1 MKKILVAEDSE
12 SFLKLLIYWLKTEG
26 YETVS
31 VLRGD
36 KAIEAFTEHKP
47 DLVIL
52 DGLLPMKNGFEV
64 AKEIRALPEGKDV
77 PIILLTGV
85 YKESEFYKYSQQIG
99 VNLHYDKS
107 SFNEKDFLPQVKKL
121 LTR

>member
-12 SFLKLLIYWLKTEG
+12 SFLKLLVYWLKSEG
-26 YETVS
+26 YETVT

-36 KAIEAFTEHKP
+36 KVLEAFTEQKP

-52 DGLLPMKNGFEV
+52 DGLLPMKNGFEA
-64 AKEIRALPEGKDV
+64 AKEIRELPSGKNV
-77 PIILLTGV
+77 PIVLLTGV
-85 YKESEFYKYSQQIG
+85 YKESEYYKYSQQIG

-107 SFNEKDFLPQVKKL
+107 SFKEKEFLAEVKKL
-121 LTR
+121 LTT

>member
-12 SFLKLLIYWLKTEG
+12 SFLKLLVYWLKNDG
-26 YETVS
+26 YETVT

-36 KAIEAFTEHKP
+36 KAVGAFTEHKP

-64 AKEIRALPEGKDV
+64 AKEIRALPEGKNV

-85 YKESEFYKYSQQIG
+85 YKESEFFKYSQQIG

-107 SFNEKDFLPQVKKL
+107 SFNEKDFLPQVRKL
-121 LTR
+121 LTE

>member
-12 SFLKLLIYWLKTEG
+12 SFLKLLVYWLKKEG
-26 YETVS
+26 YETAT

-36 KAIEAFTEHKP
+36 KALDAFISQKP

-64 AKEIRALPEGKDV
+64 AKEIRALPEGKNV

-121 LTR
+121 LTE

>member
-12 SFLKLLIYWLKTEG
+12 SFLKLLVYWLKSDG
-26 YETVS
+26 YETIT

-36 KAIEAFTEHKP
+36 KAVDAFIENKP

-52 DGLLPMKNGFEV
+52 DGLLPMKNGFDV

-107 SFNEKDFLPQVKKL
+107 SFNEKEFLPQVKKL
-121 LTR
+121 LT